1 MELKLD
7 EAGHVVVSDG
17 KPVYIDAA
25 GKEIAFD
32 VVATSASLTSLRGEA
47 MRHRQDKEKAEGAL
61 KAFEG
66 IEDPAAARKALETVA
81 NLDAKRLIDAGE
93 VEKVKGEI
101 SKSYEAK
108 LAEASNQAEGLRTEL
123 YREKVGGAFS
133 RSKFIS
139 ENLVLP
145 ADIAETYFGRHFK
158 IEDGKTVAYDAQGN
172 RIYSGANPSE
182 LATFEEAIERLVGQY
197 PHKDSILKATVAP
210 GGGAPAGGGGGGGQ
224 KTMKSA
230 EFNALSAKERAAKM
244 EAGVVL
250 ID

>member
-7 EAGHVVVSDG
+7 ENGHAVLSDG
-17 KPVYIDAA
+17 KPVYVDAS

-32 VVATSASLTSLRGEA
+32 VVATSQSLTALRGEA
-47 MRHRQDKEKAEGAL
+47 MRHRQEKEAAEKAL

-66 IEDPAAARKALETVA
+66 IEDPAAARKALETVS

-93 VEKVKGEI
+93 VEKVKTEI
-101 SKSYEAK
+101 SKAYDAK
-108 LAEASNQAEGLRTEL
+108 LAEASSAAEALRNEL

-158 IEDGKTVAYDAQGN
+158 IEDGKTVAYDHQGN
-172 RIYSGANPSE
+172 RIYSKGNPSE
-182 LATFEEAIERLVGQY
+182 FAPFEEAIEALVNQY
-197 PHKDSILKATVAP
+197 PRKDSILKATVSP
-210 GGGAPAGGGGGGGQ
+210 GGGAPAGGGGGSGQ
-224 KTMKSA
+224 KTMKSS
-230 EFNALSAKERAAKM
+230 EFNALPAKERAAKM

-250 ID
+250 VD